1 MRRETLFY
9 SFAVQCKNLK
19 KSPSVFSESK
29 KIGGEKMSKNILKII
44 FISILLCCLS
54 ASTFSVSADKNTAVD
69 LTYADMEAQFANNVF
84 ITKDNEFKVIVE
96 KDSELEDLLTEYKK
110 RGLKIGLALG
120 SGSARGLAHV
130 GVIMAL
136 EAYNIPIDIISGTSI
151 GSVIGSLYA
160 SGETVR
166 QLEEVALSIK
176 KSKTLFMIDP
186 VIPRSGLISGDRIE
200 KMLNQFGI
208 KDKTFDDLN
217 IPFAAVATDIE
228 SGAEVILNQ
237 GKVIDAVRASISIPG
252 IFTPVK
258 YQDYYLVDGGVVD
271 PVPVDVAKMM
281 GADIIIAVSLAKTSP
296 YNAVLMID
304 KETGLLKEV
313 ENLEDLRINKEESPK
328 FKDTGEITP
337 LADEEKSRL
346 KRKIEQL
353 KQKFES
359 LNLFEIINQ
368 STDIMGAKISDQSL
382 EGADVIIVP
391 FGLKEIDL
399 FDFDQAEL
407 LIKGGIMAGLIN
419 IPEIKRVIKEKLKK
433 KWTLW

>member
-1 MRRETLFY
+1 
-9 SFAVQCKNLK
+9 
-19 KSPSVFSESK
+19 
-29 KIGGEKMSKNILKII
+29 MSKNILKII

-54 ASTFSVSADKNTAVD
+54 DPTFFVSADKNTAID
-69 LTYADMEAQFANNVF
+69 LTYTDMEDQFANNVF

-96 KDSELEDLLTEYKK
+96 KDLELEDLLTEYKK

-136 EAYNIPIDIISGTSI
+136 EAYNIPIDIIAGTSI
-151 GSVIGSLYA
+151 GSVIGGLYA
-160 SGETVR
+160 SGATIR

-176 KSKTLFMIDP
+176 KSKTLFLIDP
-186 VIPRSGLISGDRIE
+186 VFPHSGLISGDRIE

-208 KDKTFDDLN
+208 KDKTFDDLK
-217 IPFAAVATDIE
+217 IPFAAVATDVE

-271 PVPVDVAKMM
+271 PVPVDVVKMM
-281 GADIIIAVSLAKTSP
+281 GADIIIAVNLAKISP
-296 YNAVLMID
+296 YNAVLMVD

-328 FKDTGEITP
+328 FKDTKDTEEITP
-337 LADEEKSRL
+337 LADEEKSKL

-353 KQKFES
+353 KSKFEGP
-359 LNLFEIINQ
+359 NLLEIINQ
-368 STDIMGAKISDQSL
+368 STDIMGAKITDQSL

-391 FGLKEIDL
+391 FGMKEIDL
-399 FDFDQAEL
+399 FDFDEAEM

-433 KWTLW
+433 KWILW

>member
-1 MRRETLFY
+1 MFL
-9 SFAVQCKNLK
+9 VNLK
-19 KSPSVFSESK
+19 KV
-29 KIGGEKMSKNILKII
+29 GGEKMSKNILKII

-54 ASTFSVSADKNTAVD
+54 DSTFFVSADKNAAID
-69 LTYADMEAQFANNVF
+69 LTYTDMEAQFADNVF

-96 KDSELEDLLTEYKK
+96 KDLELEDLLTEYKK

-136 EAYNIPIDIISGTSI
+136 EAYNIPIDIITGSSI

-160 SGETVR
+160 SGATVR

-176 KSKTLFMIDP
+176 KSKTLFLIDP
-186 VIPRSGLISGDRIE
+186 VFPHSGLISGDRIE

-208 KDKTFDDLN
+208 KDKTFDDLK
-217 IPFAAVATDIE
+217 IPFAAVATDVE

-271 PVPVDVAKMM
+271 PVPVDVVKMM
-281 GADIIIAVSLAKTSP
+281 GADIIIAVNLAKISP
-296 YNAVLMID
+296 YNAVLMVD

-313 ENLEDLRINKEESPK
+313 ENLEDLRINIGENPK
-328 FKDTGEITP
+328 FKDTKDTEEITP
-337 LADEEKSRL
+337 LVDEEKGFL
-346 KRKIEQL
+346 KQTIEQV
-353 KQKFES
+353 KSKFEGP
-359 LNLFEIINQ
+359 NLIEIINQ
-368 STDIMGAKISDQSL
+368 STDIMGAKITDQSL

-391 FGLKEIDL
+391 FGMKEIDL
-399 FDFDQAEL
+399 FDFDEAEM

-419 IPEIKRVIKEKLKK
+419 IPEIKKVIKEKLKK
-433 KWTLW
+433 KWILW

>member
-1 MRRETLFY
+1 
-9 SFAVQCKNLK
+9 
-19 KSPSVFSESK
+19 
-29 KIGGEKMSKNILKII
+29 MSKNILKIL

-54 ASTFSVSADKNTAVD
+54 DSTFFVSADKNTTID
-69 LTYADMEAQFANNVF
+69 LTYSDMEARFADNVF
-84 ITKDNEFKVIVE
+84 ITKDDEFKVIVE
-96 KDSELEDLLTEYKK
+96 KDLELEDLLAQYKK
-110 RGLKIGLALG
+110 KGLKIGLALG
-120 SGSARGLAHV
+120 GGSARGLAHV

-136 EAYNIPIDIISGTSI
+136 EAYNIPIDIIAGTSI
-151 GSVIGSLYA
+151 GSVIGGLYA
-160 SGETVR
+160 SGATIE

-176 KSKTLFMIDP
+176 KSKTLFLIDP
-186 VIPRSGLISGDRIE
+186 VFPHSGLISGDRIE

-208 KDKTFDDLN
+208 KDKTFDDLK
-217 IPFAAVATDIE
+217 IPFAAVATDVE

-271 PVPVDVAKMM
+271 PVPVDVVKMM
-281 GADIIIAVSLAKTSP
+281 GADIIIAVNLAKISP
-296 YNAVLMID
+296 YNAVLMVD

-328 FKDTGEITP
+328 FKDTKDTEEITT
-337 LADEEKSRL
+337 LSDEEKSKL

-353 KQKFES
+353 KSKFEGP
-359 LNLFEIINQ
+359 NLLEIINQ
-368 STDIMGAKISDQSL
+368 STDIMGAKITDQSL

-391 FGLKEIDL
+391 FGMKEIDL
-399 FDFDQAEL
+399 FDFDEAEM

-433 KWTLW
+433 KWILW

>member
-1 MRRETLFY
+1 M
-9 SFAVQCKNLK
+9 NLK
-19 KSPSVFSESK
+19 KV
-29 KIGGEKMSKNILKII
+29 GGEKMSKNILKII

-54 ASTFSVSADKNTAVD
+54 DSTFFVSADKNAAID
-69 LTYADMEAQFANNVF
+69 LTYTDMEAQFADNVF

-96 KDSELEDLLTEYKK
+96 KDLELEDLLTEYKK

-136 EAYNIPIDIISGTSI
+136 EAYNIPIDIITGSSI

-160 SGETVR
+160 SGATVR

-176 KSKTLFMIDP
+176 KSKTLFLIDP
-186 VIPRSGLISGDRIE
+186 VFPHSGLISGDRIE

-208 KDKTFDDLN
+208 KDKTFDDLK
-217 IPFAAVATDIE
+217 IPFAAVATDVE

-271 PVPVDVAKMM
+271 PVPVDVVKMM
-281 GADIIIAVSLAKTSP
+281 GADIIIAVNLAKISP
-296 YNAVLMID
+296 YNAVLMVD

-313 ENLEDLRINKEESPK
+313 ENLEDLRINIGENPK
-328 FKDTGEITP
+328 FKDTKDTEEITP
-337 LADEEKSRL
+337 LVDEEKGFL
-346 KRKIEQL
+346 KQTIEQV
-353 KQKFES
+353 KSKFEGP
-359 LNLFEIINQ
+359 NLIEIINQ
-368 STDIMGAKISDQSL
+368 STDIMGAKITDQSL

-391 FGLKEIDL
+391 FGMKEIDL
-399 FDFDQAEL
+399 FDFDEAEM

-419 IPEIKRVIKEKLKK
+419 IPEIKKVIKEKLKK
-433 KWTLW
+433 KWILW

>member
-1 MRRETLFY
+1 LFL
-9 SFAVQCKNLK
+9 VNLK
-19 KSPSVFSESK
+19 KV
-29 KIGGEKMSKNILKII
+29 GGEKMSKNILKII

-54 ASTFSVSADKNTAVD
+54 DSTFFVSADKNAAID
-69 LTYADMEAQFANNVF
+69 LTYTDMEAQFADNVF

-96 KDSELEDLLTEYKK
+96 KDLELEDLLTEYKK

-136 EAYNIPIDIISGTSI
+136 EAYNIPIDIITGSSI

-160 SGETVR
+160 SGATVR

-176 KSKTLFMIDP
+176 KSKTLFLIDP
-186 VIPRSGLISGDRIE
+186 VFPHSGLISGDRIE

-208 KDKTFDDLN
+208 KDKTFDDLK
-217 IPFAAVATDIE
+217 IPFAAVATDVE

-271 PVPVDVAKMM
+271 PVPVDVVKMM
-281 GADIIIAVSLAKTSP
+281 GADIIIAVNLAKISP
-296 YNAVLMID
+296 YNAVLMVD

-313 ENLEDLRINKEESPK
+313 ENLEDLRINIGENPK
-328 FKDTGEITP
+328 FKDTKDTEEITP
-337 LADEEKSRL
+337 LVDEEKGFL
-346 KRKIEQL
+346 KQTIEQV
-353 KQKFES
+353 KSKFEGP
-359 LNLFEIINQ
+359 NLIEIINQ
-368 STDIMGAKISDQSL
+368 STDIMGAKITDQSL

-391 FGLKEIDL
+391 FGMKEIDL
-399 FDFDQAEL
+399 FDFDEAEM

-419 IPEIKRVIKEKLKK
+419 IPEIKKVIKEKLKK
-433 KWTLW
+433 KWILW

>member
-1 MRRETLFY
+1 
-9 SFAVQCKNLK
+9 
-19 KSPSVFSESK
+19 
-29 KIGGEKMSKNILKII
+29 MSKNILKII

-69 LTYADMEAQFANNVF
+69 LTYADMEAQFANNIF
-84 ITKDNEFKVIVE
+84 ITRDDEFKVVVE
-96 KDSELEDLLTEYKK
+96 KDLELEDLLAKCKK
-110 RGLKIGLALG
+110 KGLKIGLALG
-120 SGSARGLAHV
+120 GGSARGLAHV
-130 GVIMAL
+130 GVILAL
-136 EAYNIPIDIISGTSI
+136 EAYNIPIDIIAGTSI
-151 GSVIGSLYA
+151 GSVIGGLYA
-160 SGETVR
+160 SGATVK
-166 QLEEVALSIK
+166 QLEEVALSMK

-200 KMLNQFGI
+200 KMLNQFDI
-208 KDKTFDDLN
+208 KDKTFDDLK

-252 IFTPVK
+252 IFTPAK

-271 PVPVDVAKMM
+271 PVPVDVVKMM
-281 GADIIIAVSLAKTSP
+281 GADIIIAVSLAKISP
-296 YNAVLMID
+296 YHAVLMID

-328 FKDTGEITP
+328 FKDTKDTEETTP

-353 KQKFES
+353 KLKFES

-391 FGLKEIDL
+391 FGMKEIDL

-433 KWTLW
+433 K

>member
-1 MRRETLFY
+1 
-9 SFAVQCKNLK
+9 
-19 KSPSVFSESK
+19 
-29 KIGGEKMSKNILKII
+29 MSKNILKII

-54 ASTFSVSADKNTAVD
+54 DSTFFVSADKNTAID
-69 LTYADMEAQFANNVF
+69 LTYTDMEDQFANNVF

-96 KDSELEDLLTEYKK
+96 KDLELEDLLTEYKK
-110 RGLKIGLALG
+110 GGLKIGLALG

-136 EAYNIPIDIISGTSI
+136 EAYNIPIDIIAGTSI
-151 GSVIGSLYA
+151 GSVIGGLYA
-160 SGETVR
+160 SGATIR

-176 KSKTLFMIDP
+176 KSKTLFLIDP
-186 VIPRSGLISGDRIE
+186 VFPHSGLISGDRIE

-208 KDKTFDDLN
+208 KDKTFDDLK
-217 IPFAAVATDIE
+217 IPFAAVATDVE

-237 GKVIDAVRASISIPG
+237 GKVIDAIRASISIPG

-271 PVPVDVAKMM
+271 PVPVDVVKMM
-281 GADIIIAVSLAKTSP
+281 GADIIIAVNLAKISP
-296 YNAVLMID
+296 YNAVLMVD

-328 FKDTGEITP
+328 FKDTKDTEEITT
-337 LADEEKSRL
+337 LSDEEKSKL

-353 KQKFES
+353 KSKFEGP
-359 LNLFEIINQ
+359 NLLEIINQ
-368 STDIMGAKISDQSL
+368 STDIMGAKITDQSL

-391 FGLKEIDL
+391 FGMKEIDL
-399 FDFDQAEL
+399 FDFDEAEM

-433 KWTLW
+433 KWILW